1 MSSRGGRGGLFRKSG
16 PSVLNPNPAVRE
28 PQVGTFLPSQ
38 VNPSRDGG
46 HSEGL
51 ALVQGG
57 PRWAW
62 LHGLRAWWQFEESGC
77 GYQFPYV
84 SLLCDAG
91 LLKASVGQGRHLAQR
106 TEPCVR
112 KRARVHGQA
121 DGDEPIRHGRNTS
134 GREGL
139 SADFRQPATRDRH
152 PMLFPEQLHA
162 DLVHI
167 GGDIP
172 LRLI

>member
-1 MSSRGGRGGLFRKSG
+1 MEGLYR
-16 PSVLNPNPAVRE
+16 
-28 PQVGTFLPSQ
+28 LPK
-38 VNPSRDGG
+38 
-46 HSEGL
+46 HSERL

-84 SLLCDAG
+84 FLLCDAG

-106 TEPCVR
+106 AEPCVR

-139 SADFRQPATRDRH
+139 SADFRQPATW
-152 PMLFPEQLHA
+152 
-162 DLVHI
+162 DLYKEENQKFEVS
-167 GGDIP
+167 P
-172 LRLI
+172 AYTLNP